1 MHSGCRGQCT
11 HQVLP
16 GTGGPASGWP
26 LVEARSAQT
35 SVMKTVRGKGDQA
48 ETQGKDRARGG
59 EEMQA
64 GIQASKTTTKA
75 KPKHQRPRDKDR
87 HNESS
92 GPGGSSQPSQS
103 SLPGVGVVSQFIN

>member
-75 KPKHQRPRDKDR
+75 KPKDQIQEALLDLPGWIRCPSGLS
-87 HNESS
+87 NPSS
-92 GPGGSSQPSQS
+92 VYFGSSLFVLSPR
-103 SLPGVGVVSQFIN
+103 